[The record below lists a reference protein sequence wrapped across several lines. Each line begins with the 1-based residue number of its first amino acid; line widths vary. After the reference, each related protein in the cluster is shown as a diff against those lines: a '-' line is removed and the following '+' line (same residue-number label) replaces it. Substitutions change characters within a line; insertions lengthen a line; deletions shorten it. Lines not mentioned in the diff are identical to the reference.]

1 MTSNL
6 ARFENTCSN
15 SQILCE
21 ILIFSIAV
29 LTNLEQISQF
39 VLVVVIDFEYTFF
52 LLGVFILGIASEF
65 RF

>member
-6 ARFENTCSN
+6 AQFGNTFSN
-15 SQILCE
+15 SQILCG

-39 VLVVVIDFEYTFF
+39 VLLVVIDFEHTFF
-52 LLGVFILGIASEF
+52 LPGVFILGIASEF